1 MSEKYKFRD
10 SEGIYFVT
18 PTIVGWIDVFTK
30 KEYFEIILDS
40 IRFCQKEKG
49 LIVHAWCIMSSHL
62 HLIVSSKENKL
73 QDIMRD
79 FKTFTSKK
87 ITKQIEQGNDSRKE
101 WVLEIFKSEA
111 SKIKRASNYK
121 VWQDGNHPIQL
132 DTNKMLD
139 DRLNYLHQN
148 PVEQG
153 LVYNDY
159 DYIYSSAKDY
169 ANEKGLL
176 EIELIQ

>member
-1 MSEKYKFRD
+1 ME
-10 SEGIYFVT
+10 
-18 PTIVGWIDVFTK
+18 TID
-30 KEYFEIILDS
+30 
-40 IRFCQKEKG
+40 
-49 LIVHAWCIMSSHL
+49 
-62 HLIVSSKENKL
+62 
-73 QDIMRD
+73 
-79 FKTFTSKK
+79 
-87 ITKQIEQGNDSRKE
+87 
-101 WVLEIFKSEA
+101 EA
-111 SKIKRASNYK
+111 SKIKRASNKK